1 MIVETLKW
9 IAIAVIVGIVVVW
22 LLINTLGGQPVRK
35 DDDE

>member
-9 IAIAVIVGIVVVW
+9 IAIAVIVGLALVW
-22 LLINTLGGQPVRK
+22 LVTKTLSGGK